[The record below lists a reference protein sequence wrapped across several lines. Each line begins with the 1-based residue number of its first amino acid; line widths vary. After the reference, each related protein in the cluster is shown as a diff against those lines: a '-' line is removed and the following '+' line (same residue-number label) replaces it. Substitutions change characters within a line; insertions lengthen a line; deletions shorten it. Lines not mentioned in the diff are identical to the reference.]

1 MEAPPL
7 PHESVRKRMDKDTAG
22 PLEPPV
28 ANSGSRLLAR
38 YLTREFLSS
47 DTVPK
52 VDVEASRAA
61 PTARYEAVVV
71 LV

>member
-1 MEAPPL
+1 MEAPPM

-22 PLEPPV
+22 LLEPPV
-28 ANSGSRLLAR
+28 ANRLLAR
-38 YLTREFLSS
+38 YLTHKFLSS

-52 VDVEASRAA
+52 VGVEASRAA
-61 PTARYEAVVV
+61 PTVRYEAVVV

>member
-1 MEAPPL
+1 MEAPPM

-28 ANSGSRLLAR
+28 ANRLLAR
-38 YLTREFLSS
+38 YLTHEFLSS

-61 PTARYEAVVV
+61 PTVRYEAIVV